1 MVINRHYIKTPSEI
15 STTYLDIT
23 EEYRQKCIQEA
34 YNIGD
39 KQNYQTNVK
48 AIMSSYMV
56 WEETNVYNDLLYKIQ
71 DEISTKLNPISNK
84 NVEYELEDAWTA
96 IYKEGH
102 YTLPHYHIPSQVSF
116 VYYLKSNS
124 NSSPLLFNECDFQ
137 INPYDNLLIVF
148 PSHLI
153 HSVPEHKGED
163 RICLAGN
170 LNWKLKQSE

>member
-1 MVINRHYIKTPSEI
+1 MIINRYYIKTPSEI
-15 STTYLDIT
+15 ITTHLNIA
-23 EEYRQKCIQEA
+23 EEYKQKCIQEA

-48 AIMSSYMV
+48 AVMSSYEV
-56 WEETNVYNDLLYKIQ
+56 WKETDVYNDLIHKIQ
-71 DEISTKLNPISNK
+71 DEISTKLHPLSDPRFIYNLE
-84 NVEYELEDAWTA
+84 NVWVT

-102 YTLPHYHIPSQVSF
+102 YTVPHNHIPSQVSF

-124 NSSPLLFNECDFQ
+124 NSSPLLFEGGNFKV
-137 INPYDNLLIVF
+137 NPYDNLLVTF